1 MSTNAFTPTGNTV
14 VFTAANPAPTPIQVN
29 TNGAG
34 ANQYRFINTGTITV
48 FVGIANTSANAA
60 ANATSAFIGT
70 GNTAPCIPLL
80 PGTDEILT
88 FLPNAYVT
96 GNTASGIATVYVT
109 PGDGL

>member
-14 VFTAANPAPTPIQVN
+14 VFTAANPAPPPVQVN

-60 ANATSAFIGT
+60 ANATSTFIGMPETT
-70 GNTAPCIPLL
+70 GAPQQRIRYFFR
-80 PGTDEILT
+80 PGHSPWRNSSI
-88 FLPNAYVT
+88 
-96 GNTASGIATVYVT
+96 
-109 PGDGL
+109 